1 MVLPSCQ
8 DPGFLDGI
16 FKTRLKIKYLDKFRA
31 IDWGPKV
38 WISNQSLEDYVTT
51 GRHIFQPGPNSD
63 QELLG
68 HLWQVGT
75 LTIDLLFTTKVAT
88 KWTLPFK

>member
-31 IDWGPKV
+31 ID
-38 WISNQSLEDYVTT
+38 
-51 GRHIFQPGPNSD
+51 
-63 QELLG
+63 
-68 HLWQVGT
+68 
-75 LTIDLLFTTKVAT
+75 
-88 KWTLPFK
+88 